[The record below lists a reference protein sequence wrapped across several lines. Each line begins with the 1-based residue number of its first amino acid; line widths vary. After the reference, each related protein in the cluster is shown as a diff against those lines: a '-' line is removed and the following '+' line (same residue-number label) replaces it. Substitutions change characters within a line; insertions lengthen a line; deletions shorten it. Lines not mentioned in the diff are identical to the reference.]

1 MKIKNIAR
9 PRTGLA
15 AASSIAAF
23 AFVTF
28 AASTA
33 SANPRP
39 LPFTYPYETLPQ
51 GSAEI
56 EQYVDATWVRTPKD
70 FSVNPGKTWDPN
82 YQVQTELEYGITDR
96 LEFGAYLVW
105 SQAASPA
112 PTMTF
117 EGTKFRL
124 RYRIGE
130 EGQLPVD
137 VALYLEGAVFHDEY
151 ELEEKVILSK
161 RFGNLKVMANLWVEQ
176 EYERDKGEVEFVINP
191 TIGATYQLTPTFF
204 LGAEYWARG
213 AFESEA
219 AAGSVEAFNEQ
230 THHFVGPAMSLN
242 FGRVWWSLGVY
253 ARLDHLSRSSQFGD
267 AYGKVWA
274 RSVLGLDF

>member
-1 MKIKNIAR
+1 
-9 PRTGLA
+9 
-15 AASSIAAF
+15 
-23 AFVTF
+23 VTF
-28 AASTA
+28 AAATLPA
-33 SANPRP
+33 ARAEANPRP

-56 EQYVDATWVRTPKD
+56 EQYVDATWVHIPKD
-70 FSVNPGKTWDPN
+70 TTPGAGLTFAPN
-82 YQVQTELEYGITDR
+82 YQVQTELEYGITDH

-105 SQAASPA
+105 TQPASPEPA
-112 PTMTF
+112 MTF

-130 EGQLPVD
+130 EGDLPVD

-161 RFGNLKVMANLWVEQ
+161 RFGALKVLANLWIEQ
-176 EYERDKGEVEFVINP
+176 EYERSRGNVAQVVNP
-191 TIGATYQLTPTFF
+191 TIGVTYQVTPVLH

-213 AFESEA
+213 LLHSDA
-219 AAGSVEAFNEQ
+219 AAGTVDRFNDGI
-230 THHFVGPAMSLN
+230 HHFVGPALSLN
-242 FGRVWWSLGVY
+242 FGRVWWSLGAY
-253 ARLDHLSRSSQFGD
+253 ARLDDLSRTSQVGD
-267 AYGKVWA
+267 AYGKLWA